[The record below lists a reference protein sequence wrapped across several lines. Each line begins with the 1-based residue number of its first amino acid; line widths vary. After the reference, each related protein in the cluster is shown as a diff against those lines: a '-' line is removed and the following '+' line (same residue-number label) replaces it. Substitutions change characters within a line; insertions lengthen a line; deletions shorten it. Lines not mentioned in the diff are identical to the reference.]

1 MMASDW
7 VMIAPASSCSVG
19 TSPLRIDR
27 EIGGVALFA
36 LAKVVRQVIRAQA
49 LQVQRYSDPIGRAA
63 AEIAV
68 QLHRNL
74 PLFLLFAQ
82 VVVCPVP
89 ALTLSQIVSMLSIYD
104 QQERREARHGSRTE
118 DAGTRGVL
126 PARSTAKIF
135 PRCGT

>member
-7 VMIAPASSCSVG
+7 VMIAPASSLQRRHQ
-19 TSPLRIDR
+19 PLRIDR
-27 EIGGVALFA
+27 QIGGVALFA

-74 PLFLLFAQ
+74 PLVL
-82 VVVCPVP
+82 VVCPGCGLPRLP
-89 ALTLSQIVSMLSIYD
+89 ALTL
-104 QQERREARHGSRTE
+104 AR
-118 DAGTRGVL
+118 L
-126 PARSTAKIF
+126 
-135 PRCGT
+135 